1 MVSGSNFFK
10 LYIYI
15 TPAKMSQDPQ
25 QSPPIQEIIGLKPQ
39 HFADLIRSAQLIF
52 DPTAGVT
59 GRNVRIDWQDF
70 GVPNNIE
77 ANLKILGEEFQYA
90 SPHVPVDIIWGK
102 LTTETRIWF
111 LENKDRL
118 WQFEEMLPALD
129 ED

>member
-1 MVSGSNFFK
+1 
-10 LYIYI
+10 
-15 TPAKMSQDPQ
+15 MSQDPQ

-90 SPHVPVDIIWGK
+90 SPHVPVDIVWGK

-118 WQFEEMLPALD
+118 WQFEEMLTALD